1 MNSPL
6 NRQPDVNRRQ
16 ALQLAT
22 GGYLGLNL
30 GGLLGAQS
38 ARAAVTDGLPGE
50 SKIRSCIVIFYY
62 GGPSHLDTFDM
73 KPDAPQEV
81 RGEFKPI
88 STSVPGIQ
96 VSEHLPHT
104 AKVMH
109 HVAVIRSMH
118 HTNRLHDSASTETLT
133 GRQSPQGDREE
144 FAPLP
149 QFYPCHGSTISYM
162 RRALDIDVPH
172 AALPWVFHNVVDT
185 PCQGGGFLGAAY
197 DPFRVDGNPAKV
209 NYSAEMFNRP
219 SDLSIQRLEQR
230 RLLAQ
235 QLANDPALDNLPKS
249 QQLKALYN
257 KAIELMQS
265 KAVAQALRIEDE
277 PQKIRER
284 YGMYS
289 DKAPAGKRRVH
300 GHQLRGQN
308 ILLARRLVEA
318 GVPFVNVYDYRQQ
331 GQNWDAHNQNF
342 TEHKDRLLPAA
353 DKAYAALIE
362 DLEERGLLESTLVVA
377 LGEFGRTPKI
387 NKNAGRDHWPDCYSL
402 TLAGGGIRGG
412 TVFGA
417 SDQLGAYP
425 AMDPV
430 TPADLAATIFWRF
443 GLNPRAE
450 VHDQIGR
457 PHRLAEGK
465 PITQIFS

>member
-1 MNSPL
+1 MSPK
-6 NRQPDVNRRQ
+6 QPFNRRE
-16 ALQLAT
+16 ALKLAT

-38 ARAAVTDGLPGE
+38 AQAAVSNGILGE
-50 SKIRSCIVIFYY
+50 AKIRSCIVLFYY

-73 KPDAPQEV
+73 KPDAPQEI

-109 HVAVIRSMH
+109 HVAVVRSMH

-144 FAPLP
+144 FAPIP
-149 QFYPCHGSTISYM
+149 QFYPCHGSTVSYM
-162 RRALDIDVPH
+162 RRDQQFDVPH

-185 PCQGGGFLGAAY
+185 PCQGGGFLGSAY
-197 DPFRVDGNPAKV
+197 DPFRIDGNPAKV
-209 NYSAEMFNRP
+209 NYSAEMFARP

-230 RLLAQ
+230 KSLAQ
-235 QLANDPALDNLPKS
+235 RLASDPALERLPKS
-249 QQLKALYN
+249 QQLKALYT

-265 KAVAQALRIEDE
+265 EAVARALRIEDE
-277 PQKIRER
+277 PQKVRER
-284 YGMYS
+284 YGMYP

-308 ILLARRLVEA
+308 VLLARRLVEA

-331 GQNWDAHNQNF
+331 GQNWDSHSQNF

-362 DLEERGLLESTLVVA
+362 DLDERGLLESTLVVG

-387 NKNAGRDHWPDCYSL
+387 YKNAGRDHWPDCYSI

-425 AMDPV
+425 ALDPV

-450 VHDQIGR
+450 VHDQAGR

-465 PITQIFS
+465 PIKKIFG

>member
-1 MNSPL
+1 MSPK
-6 NRQPDVNRRQ
+6 QPFNRRE
-16 ALQLAT
+16 ALKLAT

-38 ARAAVTDGLPGE
+38 AQAAESNGILGE
-50 SKIRSCIVIFYY
+50 AKIRSCIVLFYY

-109 HVAVIRSMH
+109 HVAVVRSMH

-144 FAPLP
+144 FAPIP

-162 RRALDIDVPH
+162 RRDQQFEVPH

-185 PCQGGGFLGAAY
+185 PCQGGGFLGSAY
-197 DPFRVDGNPAKV
+197 DPFRIDGNPAKV
-209 NYSAEMFNRP
+209 NYSAEMFARP

-230 RLLAQ
+230 KSLAQ
-235 QLANDPALDNLPKS
+235 RLASDPALDRLPQS
-249 QQLKALYN
+249 QQLKALYT

-265 KAVAQALRIEDE
+265 EAVARALRIEEE
-277 PQKIRER
+277 PQKVRER
-284 YGMYS
+284 YGMYP

-308 ILLARRLVEA
+308 VLLARRLVEA

-331 GQNWDAHNQNF
+331 GQNWDSHNQNF
-342 TEHKDRLLPAA
+342 VEHKDRLLPAA

-362 DLEERGLLESTLVVA
+362 DLDERGLLESTLVVA

-387 NKNAGRDHWPDCYSL
+387 NKNAGRDHWPDCYSI

-425 AMDPV
+425 ALDPV

-450 VHDQIGR
+450 VHDQAGR
-457 PHRLAEGK
+457 PHRLADGK
-465 PITQIFS
+465 PIKQIFG

>member
-1 MNSPL
+1 MSPK
-6 NRQPDVNRRQ
+6 QPFNRRE
-16 ALQLAT
+16 ALKLAT

-38 ARAAVTDGLPGE
+38 AQAAVSNGILGE
-50 SKIRSCIVIFYY
+50 AKIRSCIVLFYY

-73 KPDAPQEV
+73 KPDAPQEI

-109 HVAVIRSMH
+109 HVAVVRSMH

-144 FAPLP
+144 FAPIP
-149 QFYPCHGSTISYM
+149 QFYPCHGSTVSYM
-162 RRALDIDVPH
+162 RRDQQFDVPH

-185 PCQGGGFLGAAY
+185 PCQGGGFLGSAY
-197 DPFRVDGNPAKV
+197 DPFRIDGNPAKV
-209 NYSAEMFNRP
+209 NYSAEMFARP

-230 RLLAQ
+230 KSLAQ
-235 QLANDPALDNLPKS
+235 RLASDPALERLPKS
-249 QQLKALYN
+249 QQLKALYT

-265 KAVAQALRIEDE
+265 EAVARALRIEDE
-277 PQKIRER
+277 PQKVRER
-284 YGMYS
+284 YGMYP

-308 ILLARRLVEA
+308 VLLARRLVEA

-331 GQNWDAHNQNF
+331 GQNWDSHSQNF

-362 DLEERGLLESTLVVA
+362 DLDERGLLESTLVVG

-387 NKNAGRDHWPDCYSL
+387 NKNAGRDHWPDCYSI

-425 AMDPV
+425 ALDPV

-450 VHDQIGR
+450 VHDQAGR

-465 PITQIFS
+465 PIKKIFG

>member
-1 MNSPL
+1 MSPK
-6 NRQPDVNRRQ
+6 QPFNRRE
-16 ALQLAT
+16 ALKLAT

-30 GGLLGAQS
+30 GGLLSAQS
-38 ARAAVTDGLPGE
+38 TLAAQAE
-50 SKIRSCIVIFYY
+50 KSKIRSCIVLFYY
-62 GGPSHLDTFDM
+62 GGPSHLDTLDM
-73 KPDAPQEV
+73 KPNAPQEI

-109 HVAVIRSMH
+109 HVAVVRSMH

-144 FAPLP
+144 FAPIP
-149 QFYPCHGSTISYM
+149 QFYPCHGSTVSYM
-162 RRALDIDVPH
+162 RRDQQFDVPH

-185 PCQGGGFLGAAY
+185 PCQGGGFLGSAY
-197 DPFRVDGNPAKV
+197 DPFRIDGNPAKAS
-209 NYSAEMFNRP
+209 YSAEMFTRP

-230 RLLAQ
+230 KSLAQ
-235 QLANDPALDNLPKS
+235 RLASDPALERLPKS
-249 QQLKALYN
+249 QQLKALYT

-265 KAVAQALRIEDE
+265 EAVARALRIEDE
-277 PQKIRER
+277 PQKVRER
-284 YGMYS
+284 YGMYP

-300 GHQLRGQN
+300 GYQLRGQN
-308 ILLARRLVEA
+308 VLLARRLVEA

-331 GQNWDAHNQNF
+331 GQNWDSHNQNF
-342 TEHKDRLLPAA
+342 VEHKDRLLPAA

-362 DLEERGLLESTLVVA
+362 DLDERGLLESTLVVA

-387 NKNAGRDHWPDCYSL
+387 NKNAGRDHWPDCYSI

-425 AMDPV
+425 ALDPV

-450 VHDQIGR
+450 VHDQAGR

-465 PITQIFS
+465 PIKQVFG

>member
-1 MNSPL
+1 MPTSPGMNPK
-6 NRQPDVNRRQ
+6 QPFNRRQ
-16 ALQLAT
+16 ALKLAT

-30 GGLLGAQS
+30 GGLLSAQS
-38 ARAAVTDGLPGE
+38 TLAAQAE
-50 SKIRSCIVIFYY
+50 MSKIRSCIVIFYY
-62 GGPSHLDTFDM
+62 GGPSHLDTLDM
-73 KPDAPQEV
+73 KPDAPQEI

-109 HVAVIRSMH
+109 HVAIVRSMH

-144 FAPLP
+144 FAPMP

-162 RRALDIDVPH
+162 RRDQDFDVPH

-185 PCQGGGFLGAAY
+185 PCQGGGFLGSAY
-197 DPFRVDGNPAKV
+197 DPFRIDGNPAKV
-209 NYSAEMFNRP
+209 NYSAEMFARP

-230 RLLAQ
+230 KSLAQ
-235 QLANDPALDNLPKS
+235 QLASDPALERLPKS
-249 QQLKALYN
+249 QQLKALYT

-265 KAVAQALRIEDE
+265 EAVARALRIEDE
-277 PQKIRER
+277 PQKVRER
-284 YGMYS
+284 YGMYP

-331 GQNWDAHNQNF
+331 GQNWDSHNQNF

-362 DLEERGLLESTLVVA
+362 DLHERGLLESTLVVA

-387 NKNAGRDHWPDCYSL
+387 NKNAGRDHWPDCYSI
-402 TLAGGGIRGG
+402 TLAGGGIQGG
-412 TVFGA
+412 SVFGA

-425 AMDPV
+425 ALDPV

-450 VHDQIGR
+450 VHDQAGR
-457 PHRLAEGK
+457 PHRLANGK
-465 PITQIFS
+465 PIKQIFG

>member
-1 MNSPL
+1 MSPK
-6 NRQPDVNRRQ
+6 QPFNRRE
-16 ALQLAT
+16 ALKLAT

-38 ARAAVTDGLPGE
+38 AQAAVSNGILGE
-50 SKIRSCIVIFYY
+50 AKIRSCIVLFYY

-73 KPDAPQEV
+73 KPDAPQEI

-109 HVAVIRSMH
+109 HVAVVRSMH

-144 FAPLP
+144 FAPIP
-149 QFYPCHGSTISYM
+149 QFYPCHGSTVSYM
-162 RRALDIDVPH
+162 RRDQQFDVPH

-185 PCQGGGFLGAAY
+185 PCQGGGFLGSAY
-197 DPFRVDGNPAKV
+197 DPFRINGNPAKV
-209 NYSAEMFNRP
+209 NYSAEMFARP

-230 RLLAQ
+230 KSLAQ
-235 QLANDPALDNLPKS
+235 RLASDPALERLPKS
-249 QQLKALYN
+249 QQLKALYT

-265 KAVAQALRIEDE
+265 EAVARALRIEDE
-277 PQKIRER
+277 PQKVRER
-284 YGMYS
+284 YGMYP

-308 ILLARRLVEA
+308 VLLARRLVEA

-331 GQNWDAHNQNF
+331 GQNWDSHSQNF

-362 DLEERGLLESTLVVA
+362 DLDERGLLESTLVVG

-387 NKNAGRDHWPDCYSL
+387 NKNAGRDHWPDCYSI

-425 AMDPV
+425 ALDPV

-450 VHDQIGR
+450 VHDQAGR

-465 PITQIFS
+465 PIKKIFG

>member
-1 MNSPL
+1 MSPK
-6 NRQPDVNRRQ
+6 QPFNRRE
-16 ALQLAT
+16 ALKLAT

-38 ARAAVTDGLPGE
+38 AQAAVSNGILGE
-50 SKIRSCIVIFYY
+50 AKIRSCIVLFYY

-73 KPDAPQEV
+73 KPDAPQEI

-109 HVAVIRSMH
+109 HVAVVRSMH

-144 FAPLP
+144 FAPIP
-149 QFYPCHGSTISYM
+149 QFYPCHGSTVSYM
-162 RRALDIDVPH
+162 RRDQQFDVPH

-185 PCQGGGFLGAAY
+185 PCQGGGFLGSAY
-197 DPFRVDGNPAKV
+197 DPFRIDGNPAKV
-209 NYSAEMFNRP
+209 NYSAEMFARP

-230 RLLAQ
+230 KSLAQ
-235 QLANDPALDNLPKS
+235 RLASDPALERLPKS
-249 QQLKALYN
+249 QQLKALYT

-265 KAVAQALRIEDE
+265 EAVARALRIEDE
-277 PQKIRER
+277 PQKVRER
-284 YGMYS
+284 YGMYP

-308 ILLARRLVEA
+308 VLLARRLVEA

-331 GQNWDAHNQNF
+331 GQRIGCYQ
-342 TEHKDRLLPAA
+342 LP
-353 DKAYAALIE
+353 I
-362 DLEERGLLESTLVVA
+362 RPTL
-377 LGEFGRTPKI
+377 P
-387 NKNAGRDHWPDCYSL
+387 
-402 TLAGGGIRGG
+402 
-412 TVFGA
+412 
-417 SDQLGAYP
+417 
-425 AMDPV
+425 
-430 TPADLAATIFWRF
+430 
-443 GLNPRAE
+443 
-450 VHDQIGR
+450 
-457 PHRLAEGK
+457 
-465 PITQIFS
+465 